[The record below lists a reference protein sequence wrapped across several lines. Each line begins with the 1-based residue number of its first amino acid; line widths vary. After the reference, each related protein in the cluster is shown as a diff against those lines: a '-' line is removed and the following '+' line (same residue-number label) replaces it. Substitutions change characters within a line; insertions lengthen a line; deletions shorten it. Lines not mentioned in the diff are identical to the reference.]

1 MPFHPV
7 TLTTEVNIRYTIN
20 TQDCENVIHYKWNST
35 TPPTVAELYS
45 LCQEVYQTIALKLMA
60 AMHNGC
66 TMREVYARNID
77 SPTAN
82 QATYTQTP
90 PYVGAK
96 VGAKLPNQNAKSIEK
111 KTGLT
116 GRSHHGGIRISG
128 LDNTEVDRDTITSTL
143 FTLLANIIISMLANR
158 VSGRF
163 IPAVASKTLG
173 DSRVITG
180 LFVPHAIIGSTDTR
194 TQPST

>member
-20 TQDCENVIHYKWNST
+20 AQDCENVIHYKWNST
-35 TPPTVAELYS
+35 TPPSVAELYS
-45 LCQEVYQTIALKLMA
+45 LAQEVYQTIALKLMA

-77 SPTAN
+77 FSSAN

-90 PYVGAK
+90 PYTGQK

-116 GRSHHGGIRISG
+116 GRSHHGGLRLSG
-128 LDNTEVDRDTITSTL
+128 LDNTEVDRDTITATL
-143 FTLLANIIISMLANR
+143 FTLLANIIISLLANR
-158 VSGRF
+158 VGGRF

-173 DSRVITG
+173 TSRAITG
-180 LFVPHAIIGSTDTR
+180 LFVPH
-194 TQPST
+194 

>member
-1 MPFHPV
+1 M
-7 TLTTEVNIRYTIN
+7 T
-20 TQDCENVIHYKWNST
+20 
-35 TPPTVAELYS
+35 ELYS
-45 LCQEVYQTIALKLMA
+45 LCQEVYQTIALKIMA

-77 SPTAN
+77 NPTSN

-90 PYVGAK
+90 PYVGSK
-96 VGAKLPNQNAKSIEK
+96 TGYKLPNQVAKSIEK

-128 LDNTEVDRDTITSTL
+128 LEVSEVDRDTITSAL
-143 FTLLANIIISMLANR
+143 FTLLANIVVSMLANR
-158 VSGRF
+158 VGGRF

-180 LFVPHAIIGSTDTR
+180 LFVPHALVGSTDTR
-194 TQPST
+194 TQPTT